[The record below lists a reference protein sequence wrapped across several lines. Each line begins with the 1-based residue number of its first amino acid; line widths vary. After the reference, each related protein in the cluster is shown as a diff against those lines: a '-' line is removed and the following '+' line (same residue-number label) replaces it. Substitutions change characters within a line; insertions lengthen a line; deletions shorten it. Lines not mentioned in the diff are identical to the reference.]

1 MIKMAKYPMT
11 INLSQEL
18 IERLRKEKE
27 DNPKFR
33 ASHLIEDLLKD
44 HFNRLTFSLSN
55 LAKSSEEDYLAEQD
69 SINSDLEKELKA
81 WY

>member
-1 MIKMAKYPMT
+1 MAKYPMT

-33 ASHLIEDLLKD
+33 ASHLIEDKLKD
-44 HFNRLTFSLSN
+44 HFNMT
-55 LAKSSEEDYLAEQD
+55 EEDYQAEQD

-81 WY
+81 

>member
-1 MIKMAKYPMT
+1 MAKYPMT

-27 DNPKFR
+27 NNPKFR

-44 HFNRLTFSLSN
+44 HFYGLSFSLSN
-55 LAKSSEEDYLAEQD
+55 LAKSNEDDYLAEQD
-69 SINSDLEKELKA
+69 SINSDLEKELKT
-81 WY
+81 W

>member
-33 ASHLIEDLLKD
+33 ASHLIESLLIE
-44 HFNRLTFSLSN
+44 HYN
-55 LAKSSEEDYLAEQD
+55 EVEQVEHYLAEQD
-69 SINSDLEKELKA
+69 SIISDLQKLRMKKA
-81 WY
+81 FESVEDLR

>member
-44 HFNRLTFSLSN
+44 HLYGLKFSLSN

-81 WY
+81 